1 MENQVYLFGIF
12 ILNGLLIGLTFD
24 FFRILRKCFKTK
36 NWITYIQDFIFWI
49 ITGLIILYSIF
60 KFNNGELRGFI
71 FVGILI
77 GLSLYILMF
86 SKTFIKIN
94 LFIINFIK
102 KVLNFIIIKPIKIFI
117 KFTKRFLVKPISFII
132 INISKN
138 LSDLKIK
145 LKKLNN
151 KNKKCSHKK
160 DLM

>member
-1 MENQVYLFGIF
+1 MENQVYLFGVF
-12 ILNGLLIGLTFD
+12 ILNGLLIGLIFD

-36 NWITYIQDFIFWI
+36 NWITYVQDISFWI
-49 ITGLIILYSIF
+49 ITGLVVLYSIF

-77 GLSLYILMF
+77 GISLYILIF
-86 SKTFIKIN
+86 SKTFIQVN

-102 KVLNFIIIKPIKIFI
+102 KILNIIIIKPIKLLIKFI
-117 KFTKRFLVKPISFII
+117 KRNMIKPITFVI

-138 LSDLKIK
+138 LSNLKIK

-151 KNKKCSHKK
+151 KNKKCLYKK